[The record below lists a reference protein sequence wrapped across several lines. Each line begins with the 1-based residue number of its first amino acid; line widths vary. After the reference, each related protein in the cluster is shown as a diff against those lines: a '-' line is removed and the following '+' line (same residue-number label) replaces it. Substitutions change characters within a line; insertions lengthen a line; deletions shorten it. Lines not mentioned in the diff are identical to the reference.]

1 MDVAALEPIATA
13 IQGFLVAALIVGG
26 PVLLVIGFVMMAFS
40 GINPQWKQRG
50 IEIVKW
56 TIFGSIGVGL
66 VAVILWTFVQDN
78 TALNDMLG

>member
-1 MDVAALEPIATA
+1 MDVAAFEPIATA

-56 TIFGSIGVGL
+56 TVFGSIGVGL

-78 TALNDMLG
+78 TQLDQMLG